1 MLLGY
6 NFGKEKNFKIILDFI
21 VVIWSKSHIMEVSH
35 TTLQTKPS
43 VQVLAIILLVTV
55 PIPFFT
61 FINDNVPKL
70 SIQKPYTV
78 NIPTTTILHK
88 I

>member
-6 NFGKEKNFKIILDFI
+6 NLGKEKNFKIILDFI

-43 VQVLAIILLVTV
+43 DSSSTSYYIVGHCSYPLLY
-55 PIPFFT
+55 
-61 FINDNVPKL
+61 L
-70 SIQKPYTV
+70 YQW
-78 NIPTTTILHK
+78 
-88 I
+88 

>member
-43 VQVLAIILLVTV
+43 DSSSTSYYIVGYCFYPLLY
-55 PIPFFT
+55 
-61 FINDNVPKL
+61 L
-70 SIQKPYTV
+70 YQW
-78 NIPTTTILHK
+78 
-88 I
+88 

>member
-6 NFGKEKNFKIILDFI
+6 NFGKEKIFKIILDFI

-43 VQVLAIILLVTV
+43 DSSSTSYYIVGYCFYPLLY
-55 PIPFFT
+55 
-61 FINDNVPKL
+61 L
-70 SIQKPYTV
+70 YQW
-78 NIPTTTILHK
+78 
-88 I
+88 

>member
-6 NFGKEKNFKIILDFI
+6 NFGKEIKNFKIILDFI
-21 VVIWSKSHIMEVSH
+21 VVIYILIGSKSHIMEVSH

-55 PIPFFT
+55 SIPFFT

-70 SIQKPYTV
+70 SI
-78 NIPTTTILHK
+78 
-88 I
+88 

>member
-6 NFGKEKNFKIILDFI
+6 NFGKEKIFKIILDFI

-43 VQVLAIILLVTV
+43 DSSSTSYYIVGHCFYPLLY
-55 PIPFFT
+55 
-61 FINDNVPKL
+61 L
-70 SIQKPYTV
+70 YQW
-78 NIPTTTILHK
+78 
-88 I
+88 

>member
-6 NFGKEKNFKIILDFI
+6 NFGKEKFFKIILDFI

-55 PIPFFT
+55 SIPFFT

-70 SIQKPYTV
+70 SI
-78 NIPTTTILHK
+78 
-88 I
+88 

>member
-43 VQVLAIILLVTV
+43 DSSSTSYYIVGHCFYPLLY
-55 PIPFFT
+55 
-61 FINDNVPKL
+61 L
-70 SIQKPYTV
+70 YQW
-78 NIPTTTILHK
+78 
-88 I
+88 

>member
-1 MLLGY
+1 
-6 NFGKEKNFKIILDFI
+6 
-21 VVIWSKSHIMEVSH
+21 MEVSH

-55 PIPFFT
+55 SIPFFT

-70 SIQKPYTV
+70 SI
-78 NIPTTTILHK
+78 
-88 I
+88 

>member
-55 PIPFFT
+55 SIPFFT

-70 SIQKPYTV
+70 SI
-78 NIPTTTILHK
+78 
-88 I
+88 